1 MNLFDCSPER
11 DEMERLCAEI
21 EAHNRRYYLE
31 DAPLISDQ
39 EFDVLLKR
47 LQDLEALHPEWK
59 RADSPTQRVG
69 GGLTERFQTLP
80 HKRPML
86 SLDNTYDEVDLN
98 AFFVRTE
105 KALGLLPQV
114 VCEPKIDGV
123 AISLV
128 YQNGILVQ
136 ALTRGNGT
144 EGDDVTLNVKTI
156 QRVPLRLSGTDFP
169 HELEVRGEIY
179 MPKDAF
185 ERLNQSLEQH
195 LIEKGLSAEERSE
208 QLYKNPRNTASG
220 SLKLQDS
227 AEVARRGLDAFI
239 YYWASEQGRKNS
251 HWENLEQLEA
261 WGFPIPPLLKKA
273 NTLEEVLAQAKTIE
287 QRRSSL
293 PFDIDGM
300 VLKVNDLNQQQE
312 LGFTA
317 KSPRW
322 AIAFKFEAE
331 QAFTRLLSI
340 EVQVGRTGA
349 ITPVANLSPV
359 LLAGTTVKRA
369 SIHNADFIRELDL
382 RPGDLVRVEK
392 GGDIIPKITAND
404 YSSRPSHSLPF
415 LFPDQC
421 PECGSELRQNPG
433 EAIRY
438 CSNPFTCPPQLLG
451 KLTHFVGRKAMDIQA
466 LGEKTLDLFMNE
478 LGVRRISDLYQL
490 NPTDVLALEGFQ
502 EKSVSNIM
510 QGLEQSKQVSFD
522 RVLFALG
529 IRHVGET
536 VAKTLARHFGSLDA
550 LAQASEMD
558 LIQVEEIGAVIA
570 QSLISFFADP
580 LQQEELQK
588 LKEAGLQFSLDLSS
602 IKVHKGPLSGM
613 QVVVS
618 GSFSRWSREEI
629 IRLVE
634 ELGAKSSGSVGPKT
648 NLVLAGEA
656 MGPAKR
662 AKAESLG
669 IPILSEQEFTEKYLA

>member
-1 MNLFDCSPER
+1 MNLFDFSAER
-11 DEMERLCAEI
+11 EEMNRLCEEI

-31 DAPLISDQ
+31 DAPIISDQ
-39 EFDVLLKR
+39 AFDFLLRR

-86 SLDNTYDEVDLN
+86 SLDNTYDEADLN
-98 AFFVRTE
+98 AFFLRTE
-105 KALGLLPQV
+105 KALGLMPEV

-123 AISLV
+123 AISLT
-128 YQNGILVQ
+128 YQNGYLVQ

-156 QRVPLRLSGTDFP
+156 RRIPLRLHAEDIP
-169 HELEVRGEIY
+169 KELEVRGEIY
-179 MPKDAF
+179 LPKDAF
-185 ERLNQSLEQH
+185 ERLNQSLEEQ
-195 LIEKGLSAEERSE
+195 LIEKGLSAEERAE
-208 QLYKNPRNTASG
+208 QRYKNPRNTASG

-239 YYWASEQGRKNS
+239 YYWASEQGRSFS
-251 HWENLEQLEA
+251 HWENLERLGR
-261 WGFPIPPLLKKA
+261 WGFPIPPLLAKA
-273 NTLEEVLAQAKTIE
+273 NRPEDVLVHAKYIE
-287 QRRSSL
+287 NQRQKLS
-293 PFDIDGM
+293 FDIDGM
-300 VLKVNDLNQQQE
+300 VLKVNDLSQQHE
-312 LGFTA
+312 LGYTA

-322 AIAFKFEAE
+322 AIAYKFEAE
-331 QAFTRLLSI
+331 QAYTRLLSI

-382 RPGDLVRVEK
+382 RPGDWVRVEK

-404 YSSRPSHSLPF
+404 FSNRPSNSVPF
-415 LFPDQC
+415 AFPEKC
-421 PECGSELRQNPG
+421 PECNSELRQNPG

-438 CSNPFTCPPQLLG
+438 CSNQITCPPQLLG
-451 KLTHFVGRKAMDIQA
+451 KLSHFVGRKAMDIQA
-466 LGEKTLDLFMNE
+466 LGEKTLDLFMRE
-478 LGVRRISDLYQL
+478 LGVKQISDLYQL
-490 NPTDVLALEGFQ
+490 QAQDILALEGFQ
-502 EKSVSNIM
+502 EKSVSNILL
-510 QGLEQSKQVSFD
+510 GLEQSKQVPFE

-536 VAKTLARHFGSLDA
+536 VAKTLARHFGSIDKMA
-550 LAQASEMD
+550 VASEQD
-558 LIQVEEIGAVIA
+558 FIEVEEIGTIIA
-570 QSLISFFADP
+570 QSLLAYFAD
-580 LQQEELQK
+580 LKQQAELNK
-588 LKEAGLQFSLDLSS
+588 LKEIGLKFNLDPSS
-602 IKVHKGPLSGM
+602 IKRYEGPLSGM

-618 GSFSRWSREEI
+618 GSFNQWSREEI
-629 IRLVE
+629 TRFVE
-634 ELGAKSSGSVGPKT
+634 ELGAKTSSSVSAKT
-648 NLVLAGEA
+648 NLIVAGEA

-662 AKAESLG
+662 AKAEALG
-669 IPILSEQEFTEKYLA
+669 IPILSEQEFTDKYGN

>member
-239 YYWASEQGRKNS
+239 YY
-251 HWENLEQLEA
+251 
-261 WGFPIPPLLKKA
+261 
-273 NTLEEVLAQAKTIE
+273 
-287 QRRSSL
+287 
-293 PFDIDGM
+293 
-300 VLKVNDLNQQQE
+300 
-312 LGFTA
+312 
-317 KSPRW
+317 
-322 AIAFKFEAE
+322 
-331 QAFTRLLSI
+331 
-340 EVQVGRTGA
+340 
-349 ITPVANLSPV
+349 
-359 LLAGTTVKRA
+359 
-369 SIHNADFIRELDL
+369 
-382 RPGDLVRVEK
+382 
-392 GGDIIPKITAND
+392 
-404 YSSRPSHSLPF
+404 
-415 LFPDQC
+415 
-421 PECGSELRQNPG
+421 
-433 EAIRY
+433 
-438 CSNPFTCPPQLLG
+438 
-451 KLTHFVGRKAMDIQA
+451 
-466 LGEKTLDLFMNE
+466 
-478 LGVRRISDLYQL
+478 
-490 NPTDVLALEGFQ
+490 
-502 EKSVSNIM
+502 
-510 QGLEQSKQVSFD
+510 
-522 RVLFALG
+522 
-529 IRHVGET
+529 
-536 VAKTLARHFGSLDA
+536 
-550 LAQASEMD
+550 
-558 LIQVEEIGAVIA
+558 
-570 QSLISFFADP
+570 
-580 LQQEELQK
+580 
-588 LKEAGLQFSLDLSS
+588 
-602 IKVHKGPLSGM
+602 
-613 QVVVS
+613 
-618 GSFSRWSREEI
+618 
-629 IRLVE
+629 
-634 ELGAKSSGSVGPKT
+634 
-648 NLVLAGEA
+648 
-656 MGPAKR
+656 
-662 AKAESLG
+662 
-669 IPILSEQEFTEKYLA
+669 